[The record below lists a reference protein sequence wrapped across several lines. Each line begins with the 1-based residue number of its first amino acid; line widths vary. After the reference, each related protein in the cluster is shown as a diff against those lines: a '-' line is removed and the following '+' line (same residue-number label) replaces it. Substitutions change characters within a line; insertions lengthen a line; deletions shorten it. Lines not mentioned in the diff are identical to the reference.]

1 VDAEGAGH
9 IGDPD
14 EVISPESIELVQP
27 DTPELWGAA
36 RRLVEEYIAGLNLD
50 LSFQDVQHEIDS
62 LAQEYGPPE
71 GCFLL
76 ARSHMVFV
84 GCGAVRRFGEGACEM
99 KRLYV
104 APARQGRGIGRAI
117 AESLIAYS
125 RDAGYESMLLDTL
138 PSMTSAHQLYLS
150 LGFTPTAQY
159 RHNPIAGATFWRLP
173 LGRVRFE

>member
-1 VDAEGAGH
+1 M
-9 IGDPD
+9 IR
-14 EVISPESIELVQP
+14 PESIELVRP

-36 RRLVEEYIAGLNLD
+36 RRLVEEYVAGLNLD
-50 LSFQDVQHEIDS
+50 LSFQDVQRKSNS

-84 GCGAVRRFGEGACEM
+84 GCGGVRRFDEAMCEM

-104 APARQGRGIGRAI
+104 VPTRQGQRIGRAI

-138 PSMTSAHQLYLS
+138 PSMTAAHHLYLA
-150 LGFTPTAQY
+150 LGFARTAPY
-159 RHNPIAGATFWRLP
+159 RHNPIPGATFWRLP
-173 LGRVRFE
+173 LGRFRFE

>member
-1 VDAEGAGH
+1 MD
-9 IGDPD
+9 DPVR
-14 EVISPESIELVQP
+14 EVIGPESVELVRP

-50 LSFQDVQHEIDS
+50 LSFQDVQREIDS

-76 ARSHMVFV
+76 ARSQMVFV
-84 GCGAVRRFGEGACEM
+84 GCGGVRRFGEAVCEM

-104 APARQGRGIGRAI
+104 VPGTRGQRIGRAI

-138 PSMTSAHQLYLS
+138 PSMKSAHHLYLS

-159 RHNPIAGATFWRLP
+159 RHNPILGATFWRLP
-173 LGRVRFE
+173 LGRGRFE